1 MNDILIS
8 RLSVR
13 ILRIF
18 LSGIFI
24 VAGFN
29 HLFNIEK
36 VASRLANANFIEIIS
51 AMVDPK
57 WLIIS
62 SGIVMIIAGIS
73 FLLGFKTKWAAIIL
87 ITVLIPITLTI
98 QVGQLETMG
107 PLFKNIAILGGL
119 LFFILNDTTQAKTK
133 KIII

>member
-1 MNDILIS
+1 MKDILIS
-8 RLSVR
+8 RVSIRV
-13 ILRIF
+13 LRIF

-36 VASRLANANFIEIIS
+36 VAARLASANFIELIT
-51 AMVDPK
+51 AVVDTK
-57 WLIIS
+57 WLIIL
-62 SGIVMIIAGIS
+62 SGIVMILAGIS
-73 FLLGFKTKWAAIIL
+73 FLLGLKTKWAALIL
-87 ITVLIPITLTI
+87 IAVLIPITLTI
-98 QVGQLETMG
+98 QVGQLETLG

-119 LFFILNDTTQAKTK
+119 LFFILNDTTQTK